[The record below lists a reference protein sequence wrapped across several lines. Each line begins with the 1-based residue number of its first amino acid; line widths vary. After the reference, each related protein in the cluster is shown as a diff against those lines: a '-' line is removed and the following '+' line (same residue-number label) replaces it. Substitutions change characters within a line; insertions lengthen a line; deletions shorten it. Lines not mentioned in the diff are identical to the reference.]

1 MKNLKTILISAA
13 ILTLIILCLIF
24 RYQRDKIIKEK
35 ATIEAKKEYLQKELN
50 AILAVLK
57 NSKDEVVKVSGENTI
72 LQQDLKK
79 ATKKANESNN
89 QYQLL
94 IEQAKKA
101 SSDSSY
107 NYFQT
112 KYEPGVNELLI
123 YKFSPSQVN
132 IMHVNDLELKS
143 CINNKKGLQN
153 QLNACIKLNNGRER
167 EIRLLNKEIKD
178 HEAAFET
185 QGKLLDNSF
194 CENEV
199 LIKELRRNKT
209 WKNIFKYALIG
220 AGWHCL
226 VSSF

>member
-1 MKNLKTILISAA
+1 MKKLKTILISTA
-13 ILTLIILCLIF
+13 ILTLIISCLIF
-24 RYQRDKIIKEK
+24 RHQRDKIIKEK

-50 AILAVLK
+50 AILADLK
-57 NSKDEVVKVSGENTI
+57 NSKDEVVKVSNENTI

-79 ATKKANESNN
+79 ATKKANESSN

-94 IEQAKKA
+94 IDQAKKA

-112 KYEPGVNELLI
+112 KYEPKVNELLV

-153 QLNACIKLNNGRER
+153 QLNACIKLNNGLGR
-167 EIRLLNKEIKD
+167 EIRLLNKEIKN
-178 HEAAFET
+178 HEDAFET

-199 LIKELRRNKT
+199 LIKELRRNKV

-220 AGWHCL
+220 AGGYCL